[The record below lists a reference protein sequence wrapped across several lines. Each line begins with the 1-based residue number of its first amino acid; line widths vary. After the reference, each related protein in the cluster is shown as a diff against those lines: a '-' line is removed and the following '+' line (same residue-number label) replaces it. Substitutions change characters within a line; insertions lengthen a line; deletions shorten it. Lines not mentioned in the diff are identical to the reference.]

1 MGLAKVTAHRNMRMR
16 FLLKHPQR
24 MKGHREFMRALTER
38 EGYGIEFVERL
49 VVERI
54 CGPIIFA
61 AVVALVV
68 TIVYGQFTGD
78 WPGGCSIG
86 CTPFPV

>member
-1 MGLAKVTAHRNMRMR
+1 
-16 FLLKHPQR
+16 
-24 MKGHREFMRALTER
+24 MRALTER